1 MINSNPQC
9 VTSPRGSTITV
20 IAAGNALGNSSPPY
34 YVFPGARWSDSLLT
48 GASTGAAGIMSKSGW
63 SSSEAFQNYLTRN
76 FAQYARITRG
86 TTEPTLV
93 LFDRHR
99 SHISLTL
106 TEWAKA
112 HNVILFVLPPHTS
125 HLTQTLDVGVFG
137 PFKAMYNKECQ
148 TYMKNNPGLTIT
160 KYQVAELT
168 SRPYMKSLTPENLTA
183 AFCKTGIYPFDSQV
197 ISDSQVAPAVI
208 YQSANRTA

>member
-1 MINSNPQC
+1 MLP
-9 VTSPRGSTITV
+9 
-20 IAAGNALGNSSPPY
+20 
-34 YVFPGARWSDSLLT
+34 
-48 GASTGAAGIMSKSGW
+48 
-63 SSSEAFQNYLTRN
+63 
-76 FAQYARITRG
+76 TRG

-93 LFDRHR
+93 LFDGHR
-99 SHISLTL
+99 PHISLTL
-106 TEWAKA
+106 TKWAKA

-125 HLTQTLDVGVFG
+125 HLTQPLDVGVFG
-137 PFKAMYNKECQ
+137 PFKAIYNKECQ

-183 AFCKTGIYPFDSQV
+183 AFRKTGIYPFDSQV

-208 YQSANRTA
+208 YQSQQTEQPDA